1 MRRLTATIC
10 LTLAVLVGSVGLPF
24 ATSVADNGEASG
36 YLIKAE
42 QYTVKVR
49 TRVKYPPLKDNKGS
63 FTGAGF
69 LIDAKRGW
77 IATNAHV
84 SSRNPES
91 LEVAFKGKSFV
102 DAELLFVDRYLDLSV
117 LKVTPESIPDK
128 SKEAELACK
137 GWPKVGIAVGAYG
150 HPLSLD
156 FSVTTGIISGLR
168 YRHNRYWIQTDA
180 AINKGNSGGPLISI
194 RSSRVIG
201 INSATYSKSRSEG
214 IGFAVPMFHACRVF
228 DLLRGGQNPSPPYL
242 PVAFATGDDVP
253 NELVVAVLYAGLP
266 VSWPLKPGDK
276 LVSLVKEP
284 NTNFKNQADLIH
296 ALRGKSGAVGVRI
309 VRAGKILNV
318 SLASIPRPSLTD
330 WIGLHFSGIVV
341 GREFMRDDKLS
352 NPEGEMFILDVSRA
366 SIGSVSGIRANRY
379 IVTVN
384 GISFKSVK
392 ALCTY
397 LKRAESEDRRIRLVT
412 RARAWDYMSASK
424 YNLYE
429 VKIDGVKLVGPKLE
443 KTAACL

>member
-1 MRRLTATIC
+1 MKRLSATIC
-10 LTLAVLVGSVGLPF
+10 LTIAVFVGSASLPF

-36 YLIKAE
+36 YLTKAE
-42 QYTVKVR
+42 QYTVKIR
-49 TRVKYPPLKDNKGS
+49 TRVKYPPMKDNKGS

-91 LEVAFKGKSFV
+91 LEIAFKEKPFV
-102 DAELLFVDRYLDLSV
+102 DAELLFVDRYLDLAV
-117 LKVTPESIPDK
+117 LKVIPENIPDR
-128 SKEAELACK
+128 SKEAELACQ
-137 GWPKVGIAVGAYG
+137 GWPAVGIDVGAYG

-180 AINKGNSGGPLISI
+180 AINKGNSGGPLIGI
-194 RSSRVIG
+194 RSNRVIG

-228 DLLRGGQNPSPPYL
+228 ELLREGQNPSPPYL

-253 NELVVAVLYAGLP
+253 SELVVAVNYPGLP
-266 VSWPLKPGDK
+266 VRWPLKPGDK
-276 LVSLVKEP
+276 LVSLVNEP
-284 NTNFKNQADLIH
+284 NTKLKNQADLIH

-309 VRAGKILNV
+309 VRAGKTLNV
-318 SLASIPRPSLTD
+318 SLASMPRPSLTD
-330 WIGLHFSGIVV
+330 WIGLHFSGLVV

-352 NPEGEMFILDVSRA
+352 NPEGEIFILDVSRA
-366 SIGSVSGIRANRY
+366 SIGSVSGIRAHRY
-379 IVTVN
+379 IVTVD
-384 GISFKSVK
+384 GISFKTVK
-392 ALCTY
+392 ALCAY
-397 LKRAESEDRRIRLVT
+397 LKHAESEDRRISLVT
-412 RARAWDYMSASK
+412 RARAWDYMSAST

-429 VKIDGVKLVGPKLE
+429 VRIDGVKLVGPKL
-443 KTAACL
+443 KATVACL